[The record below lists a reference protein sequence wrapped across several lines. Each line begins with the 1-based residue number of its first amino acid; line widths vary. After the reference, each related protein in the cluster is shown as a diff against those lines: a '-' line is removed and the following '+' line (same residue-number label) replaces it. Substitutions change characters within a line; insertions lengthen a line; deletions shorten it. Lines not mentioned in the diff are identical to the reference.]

1 MVNRDQ
7 TFGQF
12 EILDSMSSTY
22 SANKKVTLKDIALAV
37 GVSQFTVSVVLNG
50 AKSNT
55 RVSDRTRERI
65 LDTAREMGYLP
76 NALARALRN
85 QSTNILGL
93 YFGYGHLE
101 PHDPFHAEVLT
112 GLQRGCEICE
122 KDLMIHYSF
131 HRYGVDEIFTE
142 LAGGKI
148 DGLVLIASP
157 DDPLVEKLRG
167 SKLSFVAMTDVI
179 PGVPGV
185 IADDAAGSVE
195 IARHL
200 AKIGHEVVMY
210 RSCPGQS
217 DSALRRELAFVEEAG
232 RFGIETISVKTQD
245 WKGGLDSQEVELLD
259 QRVDN
264 GITAA
269 VCWGDPS
276 AYALLSYCKSAGI
289 DVPGELAVVGF
300 NGIEM
305 PYEPAQ
311 ILTTVR
317 ANWALV
323 AQRAVQLL
331 VDQLDGNKEISDLTV
346 LPVEFCPGET
356 T

>member
-1 MVNRDQ
+1 MTKQLV
-7 TFGQF
+7 TA
-12 EILDSMSSTY
+12 ILENMASITPQ
-22 SANKKVTLKDIALAV
+22 NKKVTLKDIAQQV
-37 GVSQFTVSVVLNG
+37 NVSPFTVSVVLNG
-50 AKSNT
+50 SKSNT
-55 RVSDRTRERI
+55 RVSESTREKI
-65 LDTAREMGYLP
+65 LDAAKEMGYLP

-85 QSTNILGL
+85 RTTNILGL

-131 HRYGVDEIFTE
+131 HRYGMDEIFAE

-157 DDPLVEKLRG
+157 HDPLVERLRG
-167 SKLSFVAMTDVI
+167 SQLSFVAMTDVI
-179 PGVPGV
+179 PGVPSV

-195 IARHL
+195 IAKHL
-200 AKIGHEVVMY
+200 AGLGHKTVLY
-210 RSCPGQS
+210 RSCPGES
-217 DSALRRELAFVEEAG
+217 DSAGRRENAFIEEAAK
-232 RFGIETISVKTQD
+232 FGIKTISAKTSD
-245 WKGGLDSQEVELLD
+245 WKGSLDSAEMDLVEH
-259 QRVDN
+259 RKDN

-276 AYALLSYCKSAGI
+276 AHALLSYCKSRDI
-289 DVPGELAVVGF
+289 SVPHELSVVGF
-300 NGIEM
+300 NGIEL
-305 PYEPAQ
+305 PFEPAK

-317 ANWALV
+317 ADWASV

-331 VDQLDGNKEISDLTV
+331 VDQLDGDKEIPDLTV

-356 T
+356 

>member
-1 MVNRDQ
+1 M
-7 TFGQF
+7 
-12 EILDSMSSTY
+12 
-22 SANKKVTLKDIALAV
+22 KDIAHAV

-55 RVSDRTRERI
+55 RVSDGTRAKI
-65 LDTAREMGYLP
+65 LDAAREMGYLP

-85 QSTNILGL
+85 QATNILGL

-131 HRYGVDEIFTE
+131 HRYGVDEIFAE

-157 DDPLVEKLRG
+157 DDPLVERLRG

-185 IADDAAGSVE
+185 IADDAAGSIE

-200 AKIGHEVVMY
+200 AGLGHKNVMY

-217 DSALRRELAFVEEAG
+217 DSALRREVAFVEEAK
-232 RFGIETISVKTQD
+232 RFGIETISVKTSD
-245 WKGGLDSQEVELLD
+245 WKGQLDAAEIDLLA
-259 QRVDN
+259 RRKEN

-276 AYALLSYCKSAGI
+276 AYALLSYCKSNDI
-289 DVPGELAVVGF
+289 RVPNDLAVVGF

-331 VDQLDGNKEISDLTV
+331 VDQLDGKTEISDLTV

-356 T
+356 S